1 MKKEDEIIEA
11 FMKIAEQNPIEEGH
25 ELRFEKRLSG
35 KAQVKMFSLSP
46 FVLRIAAAAVLLVC
60 LGLFWWMN
68 SNEPKIAD
76 TSVAPAYP
84 MEVIKA
90 QAFYHSNAELDN
102 SKLSSEDIVV
112 KEFLEKLK
120 TLESEFARLDSL
132 YQFNQSN
139 EQLIKGMIENF
150 QFRLQVIH
158 QLKTYIEI
166 KNQSNQENN
175 ENAIG

>member
-1 MKKEDEIIEA
+1 MKREDEIIEA
-11 FMKIAEQNPIEEGH
+11 LMKIAEQNPIEEGH
-25 ELRFEKRLSG
+25 ELRFEKRLNA
-35 KAQVKMFSLSP
+35 KAKVKIFSLTP
-46 FVLRIAAAAVLLVC
+46 FVLRFSAAAVLLVC
-60 LGLFWWMN
+60 LGLAWWEN
-68 SNEPKIAD
+68 QNNKSTAE
-76 TSVAPAYP
+76 TTVAPAYP

-102 SKLSSEDIVV
+102 SKLSSEDVVV

-120 TLESEFARLDSL
+120 TLESEYARLDSL